1 MMETILSAFSP
12 DLLLAAGE
20 TGQRVVLR
28 WGNSYSWGWIA
39 VAMAAIVSFSAAMY
53 LLEPKVRKGFAKFG
67 LFFLRAAIFLCCAL
81 ILLNPIETTEDVKYR
96 DAHTLVVIDKSCS
109 MEVEDRY
116 EEGDFTAALG
126 EVTGQSYFQLREA
139 SRLKR
144 VQRALSNQE
153 LGFLKK
159 LREKNEV
166 RVFSFDSDFER
177 ISRLRQLDSEAK
189 KLTESD
195 KKASIEELK
204 KLINEGAAIEAIN
217 SLKPDGLSTSVGDS
231 LNKIK
236 RKLRGEKITSVI
248 LFSDGRQNA
257 GSLDPIEES
266 TNFGRRRIPIYTV
279 GVGDPREAKDL
290 EVDNYQIPK
299 VTIAGDQITAEC
311 TVKAKGFEEPVEVEV
326 KLSFRKKGEVEWQ
339 EIQSKNI
346 TVGGDQRER
355 VVRFRAKPT
364 EPGSYDTMVDVAQ
377 QPTEKTYDNNK
388 AERPIRVID
397 KRIKVLYIDGYPR
410 WEYRYLKNALIRDKS
425 MDAQILLLSAEPNFP
440 QEATRGLP
448 RLRRIPTRKEL
459 FEYHV
464 IILGDVNPE
473 AKWPS
478 TNQNVFQTDFW
489 KNLTEFVGE
498 FGGGLLVLSGERD
511 LPRRFK
517 TNPIAK
523 ALPVVIDGRRNTNAR
538 YTQIFYP
545 NLTRTGIKSPLMRLD
560 PDEQLNK
567 LLWRPNGQGLPGFFW
582 YERTIKAKPLARVL
596 AIHPTESNEHGN
608 YPLFAWQHY
617 KSGTVFWS
625 GVDST
630 WRWRAGVGDKF
641 TYRFYG
647 QIIRF
652 LSHGRFQ
659 RSKRFFIT
667 TDKPEYNI
675 GEDVRITA
683 RIYNQDLEPEKKAQ
697 WPAQIEVVS
706 EGTTEKITL
715 GLVDGKPGRYE
726 GVYRVNAPGEY
737 LASLEVNDIGASDEV
752 APRRFKVTLPS
763 AEKLETRMDE
773 VVLKKIAEKSG
784 GKFFRLSQVSEIPD
798 LIKSQRESIPTSSFD
813 RTLWDLKPRMDWLIP
828 YLLQIMLAILILE
841 WIGRKVIRLM

>member
-1 MMETILSAFSP
+1 MMESILSVFSP
-12 DLLLAAGE
+12 ELLLAAGE
-20 TGQRVVLR
+20 TGQRVVWR
-28 WGNSYSWGWIA
+28 WGSPVSWGWIA
-39 VAMAAIVSFSAAMY
+39 VAVAAIVSFSAAMY
-53 LLEPKVRKGFAKFG
+53 LLEPKVRRGFAKLG
-67 LFFLRAAIFLCCAL
+67 LFVLRAAIFLCCAL

-96 DAHTLVVIDKSCS
+96 DAHTLVVVDKSCS

-116 EEGDFTAALG
+116 TEGDFTAALG
-126 EVTGQSYFQLREA
+126 EVTGQSYYELLET
-139 SRLKR
+139 SRLGK
-144 VQRALSNQE
+144 VQKALSNEE

-189 KLTESD
+189 KLAEND
-195 KKASIEELK
+195 PKASLEELK
-204 KLINEGAAIEAIN
+204 KLINEGAAIEAVN

-257 GSLDPIEES
+257 GSLDPIEEA

-279 GVGDPREAKDL
+279 GIGDPREAKDL

-311 TVKAKGFEEPVEVEV
+311 TVKAKGFEEPVEVKV
-326 KLSFRKKGEVEWQ
+326 KLSFRKKEEVEWQ
-339 EIQSKNI
+339 EIQTKTI

-364 EPGSYDTMVDVAQ
+364 DPGNYDTMVDVEQ
-377 QPTEKTYDNNK
+377 IDTEKTWDNNK
-388 AERPIRVID
+388 AEKSIRVID

-448 RLRRIPTRKEL
+448 RLRRIPSRKEL

-478 TNQNVFQTDFW
+478 TNQNVFETDFW

-498 FGGGLLVLSGERD
+498 FGGGLLMLSGERD
-511 LPRRFK
+511 CPRRFK

-523 ALPVVIDGRRNTNAR
+523 TLPVVIDGRRNTNAR
-538 YTQIFYP
+538 YSQIFYP
-545 NLTRTGIKSPLMRLD
+545 RLTRTGIKSPLMRLD

-675 GEDVRITA
+675 GEDVRVTA
-683 RIYNQDLEPEKKAQ
+683 RIYNQDLEPEKKKQ
-697 WPAQIEVVS
+697 WPATIEVVS
-706 EGTTEKITL
+706 EGTVEKITL
-715 GLVDGKPGRYE
+715 GLIEGKPGRYE

-737 LASLEVNDIGASDEV
+737 LANLEVNDIGANDEV

-784 GKFFRLSQVSEIPD
+784 GKFYRLSQVGEIPD

-813 RTLWDLKPRMDWLIP
+813 RTLWDLKPKTDWLIP